1 MKKTYFSKG
10 FTLIE
15 LLIVITIIG
24 ILAVALL
31 PSVLGA
37 PARARDAARKAD
49 INNIIAALETFN
61 SDHQHYPYDPATCI
75 DALQDPSPGIVGT
88 DVLSGYFNAA
98 TPPQDPQKKGPGKC
112 ATTYEYSAG
121 DGSPVSYALAT
132 YVEVPG
138 DGNVKWADV
147 SSDFEAA
154 PIKSANAD
162 KLKAAITASAGKSDN
177 DTYIVLK

>member
-1 MKKTYFSKG
+1 MKKFNISKG

-49 INNIIAALETFN
+49 MNNIIAALETFN
-61 SDHQHYPYDPATCI
+61 SDHQHYPDDAKTCI
-75 DALQDPSPGIVGT
+75 DGLKDASGVNGT
-88 DVLSGYFNAA
+88 NVLATYFNAA
-98 TPPQDPQKKGPGKC
+98 TPPKDPQGKGPGNC

-121 DGSPVSYALAT
+121 NGNPVSYALAA
-132 YVEVPG
+132 YMEVGG
-138 DGNVKWADV
+138 DANVAWADV
-147 SSDFEAA
+147 SAAFETA
-154 PIKSANAD
+154 PIGTAEASTLKD
-162 KLKAAITASAGKSDN
+162 KITADAGKSTN